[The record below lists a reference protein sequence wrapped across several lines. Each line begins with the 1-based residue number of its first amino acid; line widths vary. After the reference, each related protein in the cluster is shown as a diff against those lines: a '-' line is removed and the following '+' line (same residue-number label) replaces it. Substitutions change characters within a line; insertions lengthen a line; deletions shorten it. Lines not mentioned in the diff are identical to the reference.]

1 MSLIKCLSIYRISFV
16 FTFLLLSID
25 SIAMKPALRCNDF
38 LGDSPRLALTEDP
51 FLSSERIEME
61 IRRVTEEI
69 SLRFG
74 ADLETNLHLES
85 LLGKVT
91 GENLALYGLQVR
103 LLENRIVPKTEFVGR
118 LFRLQKIREELDRL
132 GSSLGVFTT
141 DFAETPQGGKQ
152 IQRQISVSRKAQKDI
167 DALQP
172 LYQKKYY
179 QFVSEIGLVRSLQD
193 LSSKWSL
200 EKVDMFE
207 IQNGRGLYT
216 VRLNHGYRVLFR
228 FDSAQGVSVIR
239 ISKTVTH
246 NN

>member
-179 QFVSEIGLVRSLQD
+179 QFGFRGKCKYRNQLISFSHSSFKLDLNRSTTRVGAR
-193 LSSKWSL
+193 KWS
-200 EKVDMFE
+200 KIE
-207 IQNGRGLYT
+207 IFC
-216 VRLNHGYRVLFR
+216 VFDR
-228 FDSAQGVSVIR
+228 F
-239 ISKTVTH
+239 
-246 NN
+246 